1 MPTTC
6 TPQSIYGPYYQTRFC
21 GASIMNFTV
30 TAGWNEQTSELTV
43 NLVEDCSIVNKR
55 IQYGVDLEASIV
67 TDADEFSEPPVG
79 CPVYFRVGDI
89 INADGEYE
97 RNYIKDSEGNIVVD
111 ENGKPKEGG
120 FEFSGLIQS
129 WNRKNDTNGNPAYT
143 VKITDPRVILENSHI
158 VISELS
164 ESVFVSPPD
173 LNRGLL
179 ATPNI
184 INAYAWLEA
193 LGRNCAMETIGGEQV
208 IGSLTG
214 GFGISGVNERGMR
227 WNTLKGAL
235 AVLLCSSQAPVFSA
249 LGVSSD
255 PYSPEGRLLYRGGG
269 TKVSETTQKPL
280 LPGCG
285 VLGPTP
291 LDDSGRYARYM
302 VDLTEIPFAPEHYRI
317 TGPLI
322 SFTELI
328 TQVCKA
334 AGCDYYVEL
343 LPVKGLTG
351 INLVIKVRVVKRSL
365 QPALGEISR
374 YVDAQDFVVS
384 KTFGHELAGQ
394 SNSSFIFGAPRQD
407 YIQQTRGSVAA
418 DLNIIPHPGWDTLG
432 IPQIVTYDNLYG
444 AADQWWWYLDF
455 RKINHS
461 TLNTVFPANFGWVSE
476 TELRCILGTYDVW
489 IDYEV
494 LKIDES
500 SETPLA
506 VWLESLLITRI
517 SGPIFGSAVKKALSV
532 ATGGGGTKSD
542 PLDNEARDAINMFE
556 WLRTFAQE
564 YYGKKFLVKVPNV
577 CRAYNYEQPNV
588 GGYQGAPYYSD
599 DPASD
604 GGWPQTSNV
613 LGLTKPS
620 AQLDLFAADDGK
632 ILPILKFYD
641 TSVKLVTADL
651 EEGSFTTAGN
661 TIWAKCDVEEKWL
674 VGNPYALWSLETA
687 WAQLTV
693 PGMVTAKTGNTAD
706 ERDRAL
712 LSKID
717 PSLGK
722 LGPAS
727 SGEVGGESKN
737 ELAKKQV
744 GFISDPGSLP
754 IQGGVPVKSNTRCYG
769 PWGNIAIAS
778 TNNDLFNPQEPVA
791 GNLHAENDDSL
802 SPWGYG
808 SATLMDEAGKSQVKL
823 TTTEMQVVERGQVTV
838 PGYPNKRIGSALNT
852 SDTSSYD
859 MFLTPD
865 NYREFVFFKVDL
877 VGAAGLASNAASIS
891 TVNVSISTQGVQTE
905 YALTTFTP
913 VYGRFTD
920 ANASRLKRIGQN
932 YLAAGRAR
940 RAMAA
945 RRSFLSQS
953 AKRAARRS
961 EALFGGR
968 NPHSSV
974 LWFAGKMHVEDA
986 AGAVAKITRSEVV
999 ANDGDAQSYYGAS
1012 FDVTAMM
1019 SFDGLL
1025 RPISKYGGNAYQGG
1039 RLPGYTVGGSN
1050 CAKSRSTAPPPPHK
1064 SYSAKA
1070 ITTWYLDP
1078 MANTAGSLQPIG
1090 PANYSAGVEI
1100 GHDVDEVARGTLE
1113 SIGDLSTGNSGS
1125 IDMRHGEVRHTKD
1138 YRFLAL
1144 KGPLVLQGW
1153 GYDMHGHPIPNNG
1166 ADTDAIGVSTSYESC
1181 DDAFKEGFLQ
1191 DPSGWPVA
1199 PVDLK
1204 YDRERGVW
1212 AADPGYRMY
1221 EVSSSTDIDPGS
1233 TVDCTVN
1240 NDGDV
1245 ADDAKSSDVVEVYN
1259 NTCVPIPKNC
1269 NFLAYYDTVSCKY
1282 WPIAPSLMQVKD
1294 YSYCEWNSSYD
1305 SCNTTKC
1312 IGLGWG
1318 LEIEDYK
1325 QSETKIRSPFY
1336 VTTVDYL
1343 PPSIPPGSEGSSDGN
1358 GNPLSMSLSDSN
1370 PPSYPSQTS
1379 SSTAN
1384 EDTLTNQIEV
1394 GRGLSV
1400 TREDCKVTLEG
1411 GIGIGCDDTVV
1422 EGCDGLTLNPIP
1434 FDREFIVFGANLNVK
1449 EMHIRTDQNPDNP
1462 FNHAHGKKGVIVSA
1476 VTGGGE
1482 GSISCDV
1489 TTDCS
1494 SSVGC
1499 PSSSMSTIEWGIG
1512 LEVQSPTTTTAAVH
1526 KKLSIEDGAGGTA
1539 QRFVNDITL
1548 GCGLK
1553 VVGGGGCG
1561 GSNDDTDATISI
1573 TNDADYNAATD
1584 EVKVVCDITCGAQ
1597 GLEVIKKIIV
1607 FSACG
1612 LYMGTKRIGG
1622 ALNDNG
1628 DGSTSIKDVGCQK
1641 AVSSDESLSDRM
1653 NFNSTK
1659 P

>member
-6 TPQSIYGPYYQTRFC
+6 TPQSVYGAYYQTRFC
-21 GASIMNFTV
+21 GASVMNFTV

-43 NLVEDCSIVNKR
+43 NLVEDCSTVNKR

-67 TDADEFSEPPVG
+67 TDADEFSEPVVG
-79 CPVYFRVGDI
+79 SPVYFRAGDMI
-89 INADGEYE
+89 DDSGEYS
-97 RNYIKDSEGNIVVD
+97 RNS
-111 ENGKPKEGG
+111 EGG

-143 VKITDPRVILENSHI
+143 VKIVDPRVILENSHI
-158 VISELS
+158 IISELS

-173 LNRGLL
+173 LNRGKL

-184 INAYAWLEA
+184 INAYAWLES
-193 LGRNCAMETIGGEQV
+193 LGRNCPMETIGGEQV
-208 IGSLTG
+208 VGSLTG

-235 AVLLCSSQAPVFSA
+235 GVLVSSDQIPAVSD

-255 PYSPEGRLLYRGGG
+255 PYSPHGRLIYRGGG
-269 TKVSETTQKPL
+269 TKVSTTNPGRIL

-291 LDDSGRYARYM
+291 KDTSGRYARYM

-351 INLVIKVRVVKRSL
+351 VNLIIKVRVVKRSL
-365 QPALGEISR
+365 QPTLGEISR
-374 YVDAQDFVVS
+374 YVDSQDFVVS

-407 YIQQTRGSVAA
+407 YIQQTRGATTA
-418 DLNIIPHPGWDTLG
+418 DFNIIPHPGWNSAGD
-432 IPQIVTYDNLYG
+432 PQVVTYDSKYG
-444 AADQWWWYLDF
+444 AGAQWWWYLDF
-455 RKINHS
+455 RKINNS
-461 TLNTVFPANFGWVSE
+461 TLTTVFPANFGWVSE
-476 TELRCILGTYDVW
+476 TELRYVLGNYDLW

-494 LKIDES
+494 LRIGKA

-506 VWLESLLITRI
+506 AWLESLFITRI
-517 SGPIFGSAVKKALSV
+517 SGPIFGSAIKKALSP
-532 ATGGGGTKSD
+532 ASGGGGSKSD
-542 PLDNEARDAINMFE
+542 PLTSQSRDAVNMYE

-577 CRAYNYEQPNV
+577 CRAYNYEQPSTA
-588 GGYQGAPYYSD
+588 GYRGAPYYSD
-599 DPASD
+599 DPATD
-604 GGWPQTSNV
+604 GGWPQNISV

-620 AQLDLFAADDGK
+620 AQLDLFSSDDGRV
-632 ILPILKFYD
+632 LPILKFYD
-641 TSVKLVTADL
+641 TTNKLVTSDL
-651 EEGSFTTAGN
+651 EPGSFTTAGS
-661 TIWAKCDVEEKWL
+661 TVWAKCDIEDKWL
-674 VGNPYALWSLETA
+674 VGNPYALWSPETA
-687 WAQLTV
+687 WAQLTT
-693 PGMVTAKTGNTAD
+693 PGMLTAKTPNTAL
-706 ERDRAL
+706 EADRAL
-712 LSKID
+712 LSKIE
-717 PSLGK
+717 PNQGLP
-722 LGPAS
+722 GPADS
-727 SGEVGGESKN
+727 ASVGGESRN

-744 GFISDPGSLP
+744 GFQSDPGSLP

-769 PWGNIAIAS
+769 PWGNIAIAG
-778 TNNDLFNPQEPVA
+778 TNNDLYRPNESVA
-791 GNLHAENDDSL
+791 GNLHVENDDGL

-808 SATLMDEAGKSQVKL
+808 SSTLMDEAGKSKVKL

-838 PGYPNKRIGSALNT
+838 PGYPNKRVGSALNT
-852 SDTSSYD
+852 TDTSCYD
-859 MFLTPD
+859 MNLSAD
-865 NYREFVFFKVDL
+865 SYREFTFFKVDL
-877 VGAAGLASNAASIS
+877 VGAEGLASNAASIS

-913 VYGRFTD
+913 VYGRFSD

-932 YLAAGRAR
+932 SLAAGRAR

-945 RRSFLSQS
+945 RRSFLGRSAQRAKNRSQ
-953 AKRAARRS
+953 
-961 EALFGGR
+961 ALFGGR

-974 LWFAGKMHVEDA
+974 LWFGGRILIQNAVGD
-986 AGAVAKITRSEVV
+986 VAKITRTEVV
-999 ANDGDAQSYYGAS
+999 GNDADAQSYYGDAI
-1012 FDVTAMM
+1012 DETAMM

-1025 RPISKYGGNAYQGG
+1025 RPVSKYGDGS
-1039 RLPGYTVGGSN
+1039 LPQYVTPADP
-1050 CAKSRSTAPPPPHK
+1050 CTKSHSVAPPPPHK
-1064 SYSAKA
+1064 SYTPLTIK
-1070 ITTWYLDP
+1070 TLFLDP
-1078 MANTAGSLQPIG
+1078 MANKKDGTLQPVG
-1090 PANYSAGVEI
+1090 PADYSAGVEI

-1113 SIGDLSTGNSGS
+1113 SIGDFVTGNSGS
-1125 IDMRHGEVRHTKD
+1125 IDMRHGEIRHTRD
-1138 YRFLAL
+1138 YRFMAL
-1144 KGPLVLQGW
+1144 KGPLMVHGW
-1153 GYDMHGHPIPNNG
+1153 GYDLHGHPVPNDGSDGGGIAN
-1166 ADTDAIGVSTSYESC
+1166 TYTSCNNE
-1181 DDAFKEGFLQ
+1181 FTEGWLQ
-1191 DPSGWPVA
+1191 DPLTWPVA

-1212 AADPGYRMY
+1212 TADPGYRMY
-1221 EVSSSTDIDPGS
+1221 EVSSSTDIEPGS

-1245 ADDAKSSDVVEVYN
+1245 ANDAKSSDVVAVYN
-1259 NTCVPIPKNC
+1259 NTCAPIPKDC
-1269 NFLAYYDTVSCKY
+1269 KFLAYYDTVSCKY
-1282 WPIAPSLMQVKD
+1282 WPIAPNLMQVKD
-1294 YSYCEWNSSYD
+1294 YSYCEWNANYE
-1305 SCNTTKC
+1305 SCNSTKC

-1343 PPSIPPGSEGSSDGN
+1343 PPSIPPGSEGSSDEN

-1400 TREDCKVTLEG
+1400 TREDCKVTLEA

-1422 EGCDGLTLNPIP
+1422 EGCDGLTFNPIP

-1476 VTGGGE
+1476 AEGGG

-1512 LEVQSPTTTTAAVH
+1512 LEVQNPNTTTAAVH

-1584 EVKVVCDITCGAQ
+1584 EVKVVCGITCGAQ
-1597 GLEVIKKIIV
+1597 GLEVIEKIIV

-1622 ALNDNG
+1622 ALND
-1628 DGSTSIKDVGCQK
+1628 DGGGTTSIKDVGCQK
-1641 AVSSDESLSDRM
+1641 PVSSDESLSDRM
-1653 NFNSTK
+1653 NLNVTK
-1659 P
+1659 

>member
-6 TPQSIYGPYYQTRFC
+6 TPQSVYGAYYQTRFC
-21 GASIMNFTV
+21 GASVMNFTV

-500 SETPLA
+500 AETPLA

-722 LGPAS
+722 LGPATS
-727 SGEVGGESKN
+727 AEVGGESKN

-823 TTTEMQVVERGQVTV
+823 NTTEMQVVERGQVTV

-1025 RPISKYGGNAYQGG
+1025 RPISKYGDNTYQGG
-1039 RLPGYTVGGSN
+1039 RLPGYTVGGAN

-1064 SYSAKA
+1064 SYSAKT

-1090 PANYSAGVEI
+1090 PADYSAGVEI

-1125 IDMRHGEVRHTKD
+1125 IDMRHGEIRHTKD

-1166 ADTDAIGVSTSYESC
+1166 ADADAIGVSTSYANC

-1221 EVSSSTDIDPGS
+1221 KVKAEADIEAGTQGDA
-1233 TVDCTVN
+1233 VVE
-1240 NDGDV
+1240 NDDDV
-1245 ADDAKSSDVVEVYN
+1245 ADDSKTSDKVTIN
-1259 NTCVPIPKNC
+1259 NITCSTIPKNC
-1269 NFLAYYDTVSCKY
+1269 NFMAYYNTAGTCEY
-1282 WPIAPSLMQVKD
+1282 WPVHPGIFTIKD
-1294 YSYCEWNSSYD
+1294 KPYCDGRATEPVEIPTLSEIEDEYEYGGLGEMYEEIFNQRAASTSTSSAND
-1305 SCNTTKC
+1305 SSSPPCKITNC
-1312 IGLGWG
+1312 LALGWG
-1318 LEIEDYK
+1318 LK
-1325 QSETKIRSPFY
+1325 QDNYTKKETTISSPFWVY
-1336 VTTVDYL
+1336 EKGSKTNCEGFTG
-1343 PPSIPPGSEGSSDGN
+1343 PGITPGG
-1358 GNPLSMSLSDSN
+1358 SLSDGTPNRESPVPN
-1370 PPSYPSQTS
+1370 PDYISPHETEAVGAADGSLTD
-1379 SSTAN
+1379 TIVIGN
-1384 EDTLTNQIEV
+1384 NLTLTRDVANPCQ
-1394 GRGLSV
+1394 V
-1400 TREDCKVTLEG
+1400 TIDASSC
-1411 GIGIGCDDTVV
+1411 
-1422 EGCDGLTLNPIP
+1422 
-1434 FDREFIVFGANLNVK
+1434 
-1449 EMHIRTDQNPDNP
+1449 
-1462 FNHAHGKKGVIVSA
+1462 
-1476 VTGGGE
+1476 GGGE

-1512 LEVQSPTTTTAAVH
+1512 LEVQNPNTTTAAVH

-1584 EVKVVCDITCGAQ
+1584 EVKVVCGITCGAQ
-1597 GLEVIKKIIV
+1597 GLEVIEKIIV

-1622 ALNDNG
+1622 ALND
-1628 DGSTSIKDVGCQK
+1628 DGGGTTSIKDVGCQK
-1641 AVSSDESLSDRM
+1641 PVSSDESLSDRM
-1653 NFNSTK
+1653 NLNVTK
-1659 P
+1659 